1 MATDKSG
8 NVNRAGGK
16 PGRRRLFFINPAF
29 QWKYTLTIGLT
40 VFCTTSVISTILYT
54 VLHEQARM
62 RVLQPHSYVANVTS
76 VVLIS
81 AIVLSAVTAGALSFW
96 CIIATHR
103 ICGPVFVLQRYMS
116 QLAAG
121 QIPTL
126 RPLRKKDE
134 FKELYAVCGRA
145 VESLRVARRT
155 ELMLIGQARDAL
167 NQAGSGDDH
176 ERRNGLA
183 MVATQLDMLQQAADC
198 ALGEEP
204 EPKPVQSASGKTVT
218 EEIEAAAV

>member
-1 MATDKSG
+1 M
-8 NVNRAGGK
+8 
-16 PGRRRLFFINPAF
+16 
-29 QWKYTLTIGLT
+29 
-40 VFCTTSVISTILYT
+40 FCTTAVISTILYT

-62 RVLQPHSYVANVTS
+62 RVMDPHSYVANVTS

-145 VESLRVARRT
+145 VESLKVARRT

-167 NQAGSGDDH
+167 NQAASGDDH

-183 MVATQLDMLQQAADC
+183 MVATQLDTLQQAAHD
-198 ALGEEP
+198 ALGKEP
-204 EPKPVQSASGKTVT
+204 ELKPVQSASGKAVT

>member
-62 RVLQPHSYVANVTS
+62 RVLQPNSYVANVTF

-81 AIVLSAVTAGALSFW
+81 AIVLSAVTAG
-96 CIIATHR
+96 R
-103 ICGPVFVLQRYMS
+103 
-116 QLAAG
+116 
-121 QIPTL
+121 
-126 RPLRKKDE
+126 
-134 FKELYAVCGRA
+134 
-145 VESLRVARRT
+145 
-155 ELMLIGQARDAL
+155 
-167 NQAGSGDDH
+167 
-176 ERRNGLA
+176 
-183 MVATQLDMLQQAADC
+183 
-198 ALGEEP
+198 
-204 EPKPVQSASGKTVT
+204 
-218 EEIEAAAV
+218 

>member
-1 MATDKSG
+1 MAMDKPG
-8 NVNRAGGK
+8 NMNGAGRK
-16 PGRRRLFFINPAF
+16 PGRRRLYFINPAF

-62 RVLQPHSYVANVTS
+62 RVMEPHSYVASVTS
-76 VVLIS
+76 VVLLS

-96 CIIATHR
+96 CIVATHR
-103 ICGPVFVLQRYMS
+103 ICGPIFVLQRYMS

-121 QIPTL
+121 KIPTL

-145 VESLRVARRT
+145 VESLKVARRN
-155 ELMLIGQARDAL
+155 ELTLIGQARDAL
-167 NQAGSGDDH
+167 NKAGSGDDR
-176 ERRNGLA
+176 ERRNALDL
-183 MVATQLDMLQQAADC
+183 VATQLDVLQQAAEN
-198 ALGEEP
+198 AIGKEP
-204 EPKPVQSASGKTVT
+204 EPNPVQSASGKAMA
-218 EEIEAAAV
+218 EKIEAAAV